1 MEQDDLRQRIH
12 HTSLLPAHMDDHD
25 EELDDVNITQNVE
38 DNMYQ
43 SEITLQSYHQP
54 GSAN

>member
-1 MEQDDLRQRIH
+1 MEQDDLGQRIH